1 MKYKVGIRK
10 NAAAALA
17 LITAIA
23 LSACGSKSTG
33 STTSESSSKS
43 VKSTVTT
50 GAISGERL
58 LSAMKKAL
66 TTAPNTENAVNITLS
81 GTKAMISGKGASQKD
96 GVLTIQK
103 AGTYILKG
111 TYLGRIVVNA
121 PKASVTILLNG
132 ATINAD
138 DSAALYVAK
147 ASDVT
152 LYLQKGTKN
161 LLSDGKTYSFSD
173 ELSSKDDDEPN
184 ACIYSKSDLL
194 IAGEGSLSVTG
205 DYNNGIRSNDT
216 LRIEVVSLT
225 VKAKKHGIS
234 AKDYLESLKAKIT
247 VSAGGDAV
255 RATNSKDTKLGY
267 ILLSDTTLSATSAND
282 GVQAET
288 VLASEGSTV
297 KVQSGGGSEL
307 KTAENESAK
316 GLKAESEVYLLS
328 GTYTLDCS
336 DDAIHSNNTATIKGG
351 SYTISTGDDG
361 VHGDSVTTVSGGTV
375 TINKSY
381 EGLEGATV
389 NITGGTVDIT
399 ASDDGINAAGGK
411 DESGKSGGDNFK
423 QAGNYGINISG
434 GKIKVSANGDGVDS
448 NGDITVSGGETYIDG
463 PVSGGDSA
471 LDYDGTAKITGGIF
485 IATGSSGMAQN
496 FGTESTQGAIMLTNS
511 TASTDGVSI
520 KNASGKTLSSFTP
533 KKQYSAVVISCP
545 AMKKGESYT
554 VTAFG
559 KDTKVTLSDIIYG
572 SGQNNPGNPGGQNG
586 NGDSGA
592 GGEPPTGG
600 AGDQN
605 GGTPPEMTGGS
616 DNNGKNSDTKN
627 GQGGTL
633 SDSSNTTGNSDRKT
647 PPDSFGGGTK
657 PQGDPP
663 EKPGE
668 KGTSSNN
675 NASSTA
681 SQKSTASGSGS
692 KTSGISSGSTSSKKA
707 KKSQKTSS
715 TASAASSKSSSTA
728 QKTTA

>member
-1 MKYKVGIRK
+1 MKYKCRPK
-10 NAAAALA
+10 KAAAAALA
-17 LITAIA
+17 LITAIS

-33 STTSESSSKS
+33 STTSESQANN
-43 VKSTVTT
+43 VKSTATT
-50 GAISGERL
+50 GEISGEKL
-58 LSAMKKAL
+58 LSAMKKTL
-66 TTAPNTENAVNITLS
+66 TTVPNTKNAVNITLS
-81 GTKAMISGKGASQKD
+81 GTKATISGKGVSQKD
-96 GVLTIQK
+96 GVITIEK
-103 AGTYILKG
+103 AGTYVFKG
-111 TYLGRIVVNA
+111 TYTGRIVVNA

-152 LYLQKGTKN
+152 LYLQKGTEN

-205 DYNNGIRSNDT
+205 NYNNGIRSNDT
-216 LRIEVVSLT
+216 LRIEAATLT
-225 VKAKKHGIS
+225 VKAEKHGIS

-247 VSAGGDAV
+247 VTAGGDAV

-267 ILLSDTTLSATSAND
+267 ILLSDTTLSATSTND

-288 VLASEGSTV
+288 VLASEDSTV
-297 KVQSGGGSEL
+297 KVQSGGGSGQ
-307 KTAENESAK
+307 KTADNESAK

-361 VHGDSVTTVSGGTV
+361 VHADSVTTVSGGTV

-399 ASDDGINAAGGK
+399 ASDDGINAAGGN
-411 DESGKSGGDNFK
+411 DESGKSGGDSFK
-423 QAGNYGINISG
+423 QAGNYAINISG

-463 PVSGGDSA
+463 PISGGDSA

-511 TASTDGVSI
+511 TTSTDAVSI
-520 KNASGKTLSSFTP
+520 KNSSGKTLSSFTP

-572 SGQNNPGNPGGQNG
+572 SGQNNPGGQNG
-586 NGDSGA
+586 NGGPGA

-600 AGDQN
+600 TGDQN
-605 GGTPPEMTGGS
+605 GGTPPEMSGGS
-616 DNNGKNSDTKN
+616 NNNGQNSGNTN
-627 GQGGTL
+627 GQSGTS

-647 PPDSFGGGTK
+647 PPDGFGGGTK

-663 EKPGE
+663 AKPGE
-668 KGTSSNN
+668 KGT
-675 NASSTA
+675 
-681 SQKSTASGSGS
+681 
-692 KTSGISSGSTSSKKA
+692 TSEN
-707 KKSQKTSS
+707 
-715 TASAASSKSSSTA
+715 KSSSMTS
-728 QKTTA
+728 Q